1 MDAESEIGESAK
13 RWLIGGF
20 GLLLLV
26 TRLVRLWQWWTC
38 DGDGMTIWQALGGP
52 RLFANNVSNASRLN
66 FFYGLWELNPDG
78 RLAATGVLLLMVTC
92 LLAAF
97 TQRDI
102 FYKIGGGIV
111 ISGYLLNA
119 ALLLR
124 LMANY

>member
-1 MDAESEIGESAK
+1 MDAEGEIRESAK

-26 TRLVRLWQWWTC
+26 TRLIRLWQWTC
-38 DGDGMTIWQALGGP
+38 GGDGLTIWQALGGP

-78 RLAATGVLLLMVTC
+78 RLAAAGVLLLMVTS

-97 TQRDI
+97 TRRDI
-102 FYKIGGGIV
+102 FYKIVGGIV

-119 ALLLR
+119 VLLLR
-124 LMANY
+124 LMSNY